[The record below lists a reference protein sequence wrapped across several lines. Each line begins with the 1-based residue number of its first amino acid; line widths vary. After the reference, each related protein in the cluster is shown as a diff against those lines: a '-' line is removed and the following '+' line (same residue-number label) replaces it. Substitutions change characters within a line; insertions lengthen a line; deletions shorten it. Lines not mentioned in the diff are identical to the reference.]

1 MELENIYMLSV
12 GQLRELL
19 AYACAE
25 ESVDSWWEDITED
38 DLERVGFYD
47 DEDDYDYDDDTAYD
61 ERVGFYDELDDDDD
75 YDGDSSYYDDNYDE
89 DTDYDEDDELW
100 DDEDEDED
108 YYDEDEEDD
117 LDLGEDEV
125 CIGGA
130 LPIPEEEEL
139 AQSIAVDIRNG
150 RYALHTLNGVY
161 SVEILNRISELI

>member
-25 ESVDSWWEDITED
+25 ESVDSWWEDITEE
-38 DLERVGFYD
+38 DLDAVGFYD
-47 DEDDYDYDDDTAYD
+47 DED
-61 ERVGFYDELDDDDD
+61 ED

-125 CIGGA
+125 CEGDV
-130 LPIPEEEEL
+130 LPDPAREQT
-139 AQSIAVDIRNG
+139 AQCIAADIRAGLYN
-150 RYALHTLNGVY
+150 YNLVKSLY
-161 SVEILNRISELI
+161 DEDILERIYQLI